1 MPPYAGPPVAS
12 RSGDAAS
19 PLRLLAY
26 LALAITLI
34 VLDDQAGWLAQLR
47 GQANSLV
54 QPVWALAGLPGKLG
68 NQVKDSA
75 ASHGQLVNENR
86 ELRNQLL
93 LANARLTRLQTAALD
108 NAQLRELLNVAERS
122 GLDVQLAP
130 ILDIDLDPVKQRLV
144 LDAGSREGVHVGQAV
159 IDAGGLMGQV
169 ISVTG
174 GTSTVLLLTDPDHAV
189 PVTVAR
195 NGVRLIVYGRGDKL
209 ELRDIPL
216 SAGVEV
222 GDEIVT
228 SGLGGRFPAGFPVG
242 TITGLRPDDTH
253 AFLVGELKPAAQLDR
268 GRDVLLLRPGAAIRL
283 PAASELPADCTFG
296 ATGPRILPYP
306 RAFSA
311 PPSTRGG
318 LSPSGVHGSAGRW
331 PATDR
336 AGGPAMSRLRDN
348 PWVLPASL
356 VVALLLGLLPL
367 PALLQ
372 PLRPYWLALVLAY
385 WVIEAPERVGL
396 GVAFASG
403 VIADLLYG
411 GVLGE
416 QALRLVM
423 LAFILQRFRAR
434 IRFFPMSQQML
445 AIGGLLFN
453 DRIVSALV
461 HIVVDEPTLPWSY
474 WWAPLLGMGLWPLV
488 FVLLDAVR
496 FGKRGR

>member
-283 PAASELPADCTFG
+283 PAAGELP
-296 ATGPRILPYP
+296 P
-306 RAFSA
+306 SA
-311 PPSTRGG
+311 PSVQPAPASPLNPAPSARPLQQQGG
-318 LSPSGVHGSAGRW
+318 STPAGSTVVPAAGLQPAPSSTKPVAPASSLNPAPSARPLEQQGGSTPAGSTVVPAAGRQ
-331 PATDR
+331 
-336 AGGPAMSRLRDN
+336 
-348 PWVLPASL
+348 
-356 VVALLLGLLPL
+356 
-367 PALLQ
+367 LQ
-372 PLRPYWLALVLAY
+372 PTQPQP
-385 WVIEAPERVGL
+385 EA
-396 GVAFASG
+396 
-403 VIADLLYG
+403 
-411 GVLGE
+411 
-416 QALRLVM
+416 
-423 LAFILQRFRAR
+423 QR
-434 IRFFPMSQQML
+434 
-445 AIGGLLFN
+445 
-453 DRIVSALV
+453 
-461 HIVVDEPTLPWSY
+461 
-474 WWAPLLGMGLWPLV
+474 
-488 FVLLDAVR
+488 
-496 FGKRGR
+496 

>member
-283 PAASELPADCTFG
+283 PAASELSPTAPSVQPAPASSLTP
-296 ATGPRILPYP
+296 AP
-306 RAFSA
+306 SA
-311 PPSTRGG
+311 RPPQQEGG
-318 LSPSGVHGSAGRW
+318 SPPDAGSATVVPAAGRQ
-331 PATDR
+331 PTPSSTKPVA
-336 AGGPAMSRLRDN
+336 
-348 PWVLPASL
+348 PASSL
-356 VVALLLGLLPL
+356 DPAPSARPLEQQGGSTPASSTVV
-367 PALLQ
+367 PAAGRQ
-372 PLRPYWLALVLAY
+372 PT
-385 WVIEAPERVGL
+385 APE
-396 GVAFASG
+396 A
-403 VIADLLYG
+403 
-411 GVLGE
+411 
-416 QALRLVM
+416 
-423 LAFILQRFRAR
+423 QR
-434 IRFFPMSQQML
+434 
-445 AIGGLLFN
+445 
-453 DRIVSALV
+453 
-461 HIVVDEPTLPWSY
+461 
-474 WWAPLLGMGLWPLV
+474 
-488 FVLLDAVR
+488 
-496 FGKRGR
+496 

>member
-1 MPPYAGPPVAS
+1 VPPYAGPPVAS

-283 PAASELPADCTFG
+283 PAASELLQPSLPSANQAAGGASHLTPA
-296 ATGPRILPYP
+296 P
-306 RAFSA
+306 SA
-311 PPSTRGG
+311 RPPQQEGG
-318 LSPSGVHGSAGRW
+318 SPPDAGSATVVPAAGRQ
-331 PATDR
+331 PTPSSTKPVA
-336 AGGPAMSRLRDN
+336 
-348 PWVLPASL
+348 PASSL
-356 VVALLLGLLPL
+356 DPAPSARPLEPTAPSAQPARASSLTPAPSARPPQQEGGSPPDAGSATVV
-367 PALLQ
+367 PAAGRQ
-372 PLRPYWLALVLAY
+372 PT
-385 WVIEAPERVGL
+385 APE
-396 GVAFASG
+396 A
-403 VIADLLYG
+403 
-411 GVLGE
+411 
-416 QALRLVM
+416 
-423 LAFILQRFRAR
+423 QR
-434 IRFFPMSQQML
+434 
-445 AIGGLLFN
+445 
-453 DRIVSALV
+453 
-461 HIVVDEPTLPWSY
+461 
-474 WWAPLLGMGLWPLV
+474 
-488 FVLLDAVR
+488 
-496 FGKRGR
+496 

>member
-268 GRDVLLLRPGAAIRL
+268 GRDVLLLRPGAAIRI
-283 PAASELPADCTFG
+283 PPELRLQLE
-296 ATGPRILPYP
+296 AT
-306 RAFSA
+306 A
-311 PPSTRGG
+311 P
-318 LSPSGVHGSAGRW
+318 
-331 PATDR
+331 
-336 AGGPAMSRLRDN
+336 GGPASAAAAPAGAMPAATTPAATAPAPAPATPAPAVGRSPAPSATPTVAPAPSLDPAAPVVPAAGRQQSPSATRN
-348 PWVLPASL
+348 AAPASFVNPAPAARPL
-356 VVALLLGLLPL
+356 EQQGGSTPASSTVV
-367 PALLQ
+367 PATGRQ
-372 PLRPYWLALVLAY
+372 PTTP
-385 WVIEAPERVGL
+385 EA
-396 GVAFASG
+396 
-403 VIADLLYG
+403 
-411 GVLGE
+411 
-416 QALRLVM
+416 
-423 LAFILQRFRAR
+423 QR
-434 IRFFPMSQQML
+434 
-445 AIGGLLFN
+445 
-453 DRIVSALV
+453 
-461 HIVVDEPTLPWSY
+461 
-474 WWAPLLGMGLWPLV
+474 
-488 FVLLDAVR
+488 
-496 FGKRGR
+496 

>member
-242 TITGLRPDDTH
+242 SITGLRPDDTH

-283 PAASELPADCTFG
+283 PAASELQPTAPSAQPARAPSLTPAPLARPPQPTAPSAQPARASSLTPAPSARPPQQEGGSPPDAG
-296 ATGPRILPYP
+296 SATVVPAAGRQQ
-306 RAFSA
+306 
-311 PPSTRGG
+311 
-318 LSPSGVHGSAGRW
+318 SPSATRTVAPASSLDPAPSARPLEQQGGSTPASPTVVPAAGR
-331 PATDR
+331 
-336 AGGPAMSRLRDN
+336 
-348 PWVLPASL
+348 
-356 VVALLLGLLPL
+356 
-367 PALLQ
+367 Q
-372 PLRPYWLALVLAY
+372 PTTP
-385 WVIEAPERVGL
+385 EA
-396 GVAFASG
+396 
-403 VIADLLYG
+403 
-411 GVLGE
+411 
-416 QALRLVM
+416 
-423 LAFILQRFRAR
+423 QR
-434 IRFFPMSQQML
+434 
-445 AIGGLLFN
+445 
-453 DRIVSALV
+453 
-461 HIVVDEPTLPWSY
+461 
-474 WWAPLLGMGLWPLV
+474 
-488 FVLLDAVR
+488 
-496 FGKRGR
+496 

>member
-283 PAASELPADCTFG
+283 PAAGE
-296 ATGPRILPYP
+296 
-306 RAFSA
+306 
-311 PPSTRGG
+311 
-318 LSPSGVHGSAGRW
+318 
-331 PATDR
+331 
-336 AGGPAMSRLRDN
+336 
-348 PWVLPASL
+348 
-356 VVALLLGLLPL
+356 
-367 PALLQ
+367 LLQ
-372 PLRPYWLALVLAY
+372 PSLPSANQAAGGASHLTPAPSARPPQQEGGSPPDAGSATVVPAAGRQPTPSSTKPVAPASSLDPAPSARPLEPTAPSAQPAPASSLTPAPSARPPQQEGGSPPDAGSATVVPAAGRQPT
-385 WVIEAPERVGL
+385 APE
-396 GVAFASG
+396 A
-403 VIADLLYG
+403 
-411 GVLGE
+411 
-416 QALRLVM
+416 
-423 LAFILQRFRAR
+423 QR
-434 IRFFPMSQQML
+434 
-445 AIGGLLFN
+445 
-453 DRIVSALV
+453 
-461 HIVVDEPTLPWSY
+461 
-474 WWAPLLGMGLWPLV
+474 
-488 FVLLDAVR
+488 
-496 FGKRGR
+496 

>member
-283 PAASELPADCTFG
+283 PAAGELP
-296 ATGPRILPYP
+296 P
-306 RAFSA
+306 SA
-311 PPSTRGG
+311 PSVQPAPASPLNPAPSARPLQQQGG
-318 LSPSGVHGSAGRW
+318 STPAGSTVVPAAGLQPAPSSTKPVAPASSLIPAPSARPLEQQGGSTPAGSTVVPAAGRQ
-331 PATDR
+331 
-336 AGGPAMSRLRDN
+336 
-348 PWVLPASL
+348 
-356 VVALLLGLLPL
+356 
-367 PALLQ
+367 LQ
-372 PLRPYWLALVLAY
+372 PTQPQP
-385 WVIEAPERVGL
+385 EA
-396 GVAFASG
+396 
-403 VIADLLYG
+403 
-411 GVLGE
+411 
-416 QALRLVM
+416 
-423 LAFILQRFRAR
+423 QR
-434 IRFFPMSQQML
+434 
-445 AIGGLLFN
+445 
-453 DRIVSALV
+453 
-461 HIVVDEPTLPWSY
+461 
-474 WWAPLLGMGLWPLV
+474 
-488 FVLLDAVR
+488 
-496 FGKRGR
+496 

>member
-47 GQANSLV
+47 AQANSLV

-242 TITGLRPDDTH
+242 SITGLRPDDTH

-283 PAASELPADCTFG
+283 PAASELLQPSLPSANQAAGGASHLTPAPSARPPQPTAPSAQPARASSLTPAPSARPPQQEGGSPPDAG
-296 ATGPRILPYP
+296 SATVVPAAGRQQ
-306 RAFSA
+306 
-311 PPSTRGG
+311 
-318 LSPSGVHGSAGRW
+318 SPSATRNAAPASPLDPAAPVVPAAGR
-331 PATDR
+331 
-336 AGGPAMSRLRDN
+336 
-348 PWVLPASL
+348 
-356 VVALLLGLLPL
+356 
-367 PALLQ
+367 Q
-372 PLRPYWLALVLAY
+372 PTTP
-385 WVIEAPERVGL
+385 EA
-396 GVAFASG
+396 
-403 VIADLLYG
+403 
-411 GVLGE
+411 
-416 QALRLVM
+416 
-423 LAFILQRFRAR
+423 QR
-434 IRFFPMSQQML
+434 
-445 AIGGLLFN
+445 
-453 DRIVSALV
+453 
-461 HIVVDEPTLPWSY
+461 
-474 WWAPLLGMGLWPLV
+474 
-488 FVLLDAVR
+488 
-496 FGKRGR
+496 